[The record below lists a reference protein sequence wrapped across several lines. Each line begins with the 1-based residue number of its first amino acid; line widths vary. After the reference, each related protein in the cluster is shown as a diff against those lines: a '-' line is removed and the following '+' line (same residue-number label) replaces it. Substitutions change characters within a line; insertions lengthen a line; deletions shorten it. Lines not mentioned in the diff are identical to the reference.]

1 MDEDGRYDAP
11 AVRVDG
17 SETGVERIDRAER
30 QPFALT
36 RDSFQQRLD
45 ETLPNWL
52 LRDVEATERRDGG
65 DDHDGDRPSD
75 PIVVAH
81 RGEHRQ
87 ADAGEQELGHGLNED
102 VDDDARGRER
112 GGHAAQGQDACA
124 NYLPADLRYRQQR
137 VCALAQKAD
146 EHAGPR
152 ART

>member
-36 RDSFQQRLD
+36 HDSFQQRLD

-52 LRDVEATERRDGG
+52 LREVEATERRDGG
-65 DDHDGDRPSD
+65 DYHDRDRPSD

-102 VDDDARGRER
+102 VDDDTRGRER
-112 GGHAAQGQDACA
+112 GGARRARSGRVRQ
-124 NYLPADLRYRQQR
+124 LPPRRPALSATARLR
-137 VCALAQKAD
+137 
-146 EHAGPR
+146 PR
-152 ART
+152 AESG